1 MTFAPIKIDF
11 TVSVNYHIAQV
22 FIAAFFFPFLSLF
35 GCFVTF
41 HLLLASGITG
51 EHGLYCCF
59 FPQIHNDDGVW
70 LRLNDE
76 TIKKY
81 VPNMNGYTEAWCL
94 SFNQHLGKSLLVP
107 VDVSK
112 RWFQKACQ
120 VHSFLITGLSLIK
133 AFQF

>member
-1 MTFAPIKIDF
+1 M
-11 TVSVNYHIAQV
+11 VV
-22 FIAAFFFPFLSLF
+22 FVA
-35 GCFVTF
+35 
-41 HLLLASGITG
+41 
-51 EHGLYCCF
+51 Y

-112 RWFQKACQ
+112 RRFSKALQ
-120 VHSFLITGLSLIK
+120 EHSVLITGLSLIK
-133 AFQF
+133 ASQL